1 VLVIVGVCLIAFL
14 GLAALAIDLGSFFQQ
29 QRQAQ
34 SAADAAA
41 LAGAQEL
48 PTSTVAATSQ
58 AQSYV
63 TQNLPGSN
71 TPGITYNSTS
81 SQITVTV
88 SKQVPSFFGQTL
100 GLTSANVSARA
111 VAGVKG
117 APSCSAP
124 GSTCYAIFA
133 MDNSCASGH
142 NSITIQGGNI
152 NIGAILTNGSLS
164 TSGGSSDSFGTT
176 TVGPGGP
183 TQCWRDSGG
192 PGKTFGGNPTP
203 TAGTGTSGWPID
215 YSFDFPKCT
224 TPTCPGPLGTPSY
237 CTQASTAASWA
248 VAPAVNS
255 PQIYCGVGSGNPKD
269 PKTWTG
275 AMSVT
280 TAAGGS
286 SSSPQEDTYVA
297 GSVSF
302 PSGGGGYL
310 EPCGYATAGY
320 VAAGCPAGVPPPPYT
335 TNYPLVY
342 ATALGAAVSVPNAG
356 GASFIGDVFDPQ
368 GTITFVGGGLTT
380 GFLEG
385 LDVVFQGGNF
395 TAAGPANTSTSFSPF
410 GTVALLQ

>member
-1 VLVIVGVCLIAFL
+1 MLVIVGVTLIAFL

-34 SAADAAA
+34 SAVDAAA

-48 PTSTVAATSQ
+48 PGSTANATTQ

-63 TQNLPGSN
+63 TQNLPGGN
-71 TPGITYNSTS
+71 PPGISFNSTS
-81 SQITVTV
+81 TQITVSV

-100 GLTSANVSARA
+100 GLTSANVSAKA
-111 VAGVKG
+111 VAGLRAV
-117 APSCSAP
+117 PSCSAP
-124 GSTCYAIFA
+124 GTSCYAIFA
-133 MDNSCASGH
+133 KDNNCTSG
-142 NSITIQGGNI
+142 NNAVTITGGNI

-164 TSGGSSDSFGTT
+164 TTGGNETFGKTT
-176 TVGPGGP
+176 IGPAAPASPPCKWSNNG
-183 TQCWRDSGG
+183 S
-192 PGKTFGGNPTP
+192 GKTFGSNSAPTP
-203 TAGTGTSGWPID
+203 GPGTSGWPID
-215 YSFDFPKCT
+215 YSLDFPPCT
-224 TPTCPGPLGTPSY
+224 TTCPGPLGTPSY
-237 CTQASTAASWA
+237 CTQASIGATWA

-275 AMSVT
+275 AMTVT

-297 GSVSF
+297 GSVNF
-302 PSGGGGYL
+302 PLASGGYA

-320 VAAGCPAGVPPPPYT
+320 VAAGCPAGVPPPAYSA
-335 TNYPLVY
+335 NYPLVY
-342 ATALGAAVSVPNAG
+342 AVLAGPAVTVTGG
-356 GASFIGDVFDPQ
+356 GASFIGDTFAPL
-368 GTITFVGGGLTT
+368 GTINFTGGGLTT

-385 LDVVFQGGNF
+385 WDVAFQGGNF
-395 TAAGPANTSTSFSPF
+395 TAAGPANTSTSFSSF